1 MAKPAKCF
9 NVKPKNS
16 DQAEAIGYL
25 TDLEV
30 DLVILEGVA
39 GSGKTYLA
47 LAAGLAQVL
56 DTKAYKEIIF
66 TRAPVALGNDLGSLP
81 GTEQDKLLP
90 WCGALMDNL
99 EALVGTDDFTK
110 AFIDTKVKIKAMQYM
125 RGRSLQDKY
134 VIIDEAQNLT
144 LGELKVLIT
153 RAGEGTKIVLMGD
166 SSQCDNKRIKLN
178 EDALSKMIAAYE
190 FAKVP
195 YIKYVSL
202 PVSERSRLCKWA
214 SEVL

>member
-1 MAKPAKCF
+1 MAKASKCF
-9 NVKPKNS
+9 NVNPKN
-16 DQAEAIGYL
+16 DEQKEAIKHL
-25 TDLEV
+25 TNPEV

-39 GSGKTYLA
+39 GSGKTFLA

-56 DTKAYKEIIF
+56 DQKNYKEIIF
-66 TRAPVALGNDLGSLP
+66 TRAPVALGNDLGALP

-99 EALVGTDDFTK
+99 EALVGDDELTK
-110 AFIDTKVKIKAMQYM
+110 AVIETKVKIKAMQFM
-125 RGRSLQDKY
+125 RGRSLQDRY
-134 VIIDEAQNLT
+134 LIIDEGQNLS
-144 LGELKVLIT
+144 LGEVKVLLT

-166 SSQCDNKRIKLN
+166 SSQCDNKKLKPG
-178 EDALSKMIAAYE
+178 EDAMTKLIDAYE

-195 YIKYVSL
+195 YVKYVSL
-202 PVSERSRLCKWA
+202 PVSERSRLCKWV